1 MDRLAIS
8 RWTEIMTHTIPTTP
22 TENPTAAG
30 PVLVVGATGK
40 TGSRVARL
48 LESRGHDIRRA
59 SRSSDI
65 VFDWTDRS
73 TWAPALDGAGPVY
86 LTYQP
91 DLIVPG
97 ATDDV
102 AEFVRLAD
110 DAGIPRLVLLAG
122 RGEPEADA
130 AARLVHAAR
139 AESTVLSCAWFDQ
152 NFTEGG
158 FAPEIAAGSLTLPV
172 GDVGEPFI
180 DADDI
185 AEVAVAALLDV
196 TSDGDNPHAGRTY
209 DLTGPRL
216 LTFAEAADAFGRAR
230 GAVVAFTE
238 VSPADYRD
246 LLGQFDVPAAEIE
259 LLVELFG
266 TLFDGRNAHVSDD
279 VRRVLGRAPRDIVD
293 VAVAGARA
301 VEQEPVS

>member
-1 MDRLAIS
+1 
-8 RWTEIMTHTIPTTP
+8 MTQPPPATIHSATHSATP
-22 TENPTAAG
+22 AAPG

-40 TGSRVARL
+40 TGSRVADL
-48 LESRGHDIRRA
+48 LESRGHGVRRA
-59 SRSSDI
+59 SRSSDT

-73 TWAPALDGAGPVY
+73 TWARALHGAWSVY

-97 ATDDV
+97 ATDDI

-110 DAGIPRLVLLAG
+110 DAGVARLVLLAG
-122 RGEPEADA
+122 RGETEADA
-130 AARLVHAAR
+130 AARLVHAAGT
-139 AESTVLSCAWFDQ
+139 ESTVLSCAWFDQ

-172 GDVGEPFI
+172 GAVGEPFI

-196 TSDGDNPHAGRTY
+196 TADGANPHAGRTH

-216 LTFAEAADAFGRAR
+216 LTFAEAADVFGRAR
-230 GAVVAFTE
+230 GTTVEFAE
-238 VSPADYRD
+238 VSPAAYRD
-246 LLGQFDVPAAEIE
+246 MLQQFDVPAPEVD
-259 LLVELFG
+259 LLLSLFG
-266 TLFDGRNAHVSDD
+266 TLFDGRNAHVSDG
-279 VRRVLGRAPRDIVD
+279 VERVLGRAPRDIVD
-293 VAVAGARA
+293 VALHWARSA
-301 VEQEPVS
+301 RQTEVSR

>member
-1 MDRLAIS
+1 
-8 RWTEIMTHTIPTTP
+8 MTHNTPSTAHSPHPTP
-22 TENPTAAG
+22 AG

-40 TGSRVARL
+40 TGSRVAAL
-48 LESRGHDIRRA
+48 LEVRGHDIRRA

-73 TWAPALDGAGPVY
+73 TWAPTLAGAGPVY

-91 DLIVPG
+91 DLIAPG
-97 ATDDV
+97 ATDDI

-110 DAGIPRLVLLAG
+110 EAGVPRLVLLAG
-122 RGEPEADA
+122 RGEAEADA
-130 AARLVHAAR
+130 AGRLVHAAR

-185 AEVAVAALLDV
+185 AAVAVAALLEV
-196 TSDGDNPHAGRTY
+196 TADGDNPHAGRTY
-209 DLTGPRL
+209 DCTGPRL
-216 LTFAEAADAFGRAR
+216 LTFAEAAAEFGRAR
-230 GAVVAFTE
+230 GAVVTFTE
-238 VSPADYRD
+238 VSSADYRD
-246 LLGQFDVPAAEIE
+246 LLRQFDVPAPEVE
-259 LLVELFG
+259 LLLVLFG
-266 TLFDGRNAHVSDD
+266 KLFDGRNAYISDD
-279 VRRVLGRAPRDIVD
+279 VERVLGRPPRDIVD
-293 VAVAGARA
+293 VAAAWTRSA
-301 VEQEPVS
+301 AQERVSR